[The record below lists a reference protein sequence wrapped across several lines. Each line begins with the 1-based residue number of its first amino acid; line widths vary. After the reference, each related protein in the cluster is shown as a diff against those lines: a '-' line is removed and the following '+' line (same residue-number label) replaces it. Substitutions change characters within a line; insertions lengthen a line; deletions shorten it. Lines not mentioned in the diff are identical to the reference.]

1 MRIKIFSLT
10 QKKNLKSQTKREIF
24 FVRCLSLLCLRS
36 VFSLFAF
43 LIKVKAFGARKR
55 EKKKKKKKKN
65 QRAKKIICSL
75 SLSLSLSLLNVFSN
89 CARTPPTPTLT
100 QRQHAHTRTYKMAKR
115 TKSAR
120 KAAKKSASVRVY
132 GRLFRFVGF
141 WKSVLLAFIGEKDL
155 KNDLSLSLS
164 HSPNCLYCNRPILS
178 LSLPEEGGD
187 FYTTPNK
194 TQHPHSLFDLI

>member
-55 EKKKKKKKKN
+55 EKKKKKKKKKN

-75 SLSLSLSLLNVFSN
+75 SLSLSLFSFFSN
-89 CARTPPTPTLT
+89 CARTPPPPTPT
-100 QRQHAHTRTYKMAKR
+100 QRQHAHTRSIKWPKERNRREKPRRNPHRYAFTDDY
-115 TKSAR
+115 
-120 KAAKKSASVRVY
+120 
-132 GRLFRFVGF
+132 
-141 WKSVLLAFIGEKDL
+141 SVLLAFGKVFCWLLLGRKI
-155 KNDLSLSLS
+155 
-164 HSPNCLYCNRPILS
+164 
-178 LSLPEEGGD
+178 
-187 FYTTPNK
+187 
-194 TQHPHSLFDLI
+194 

>member
-55 EKKKKKKKKN
+55 EKKKKKKKKKN

-75 SLSLSLSLLNVFSN
+75 SLSLSLLVFFK
-89 CARTPPTPTLT
+89 L
-100 QRQHAHTRTYKMAKR
+100 RQNTTTTNTDTTTTRTHALYKMAKR

>member
-55 EKKKKKKKKN
+55 EKKKKKKKKKN

-75 SLSLSLSLLNVFSN
+75 SLSLSLLVFFK
-89 CARTPPTPTLT
+89 L
-100 QRQHAHTRTYKMAKR
+100 RQNTTTTNTDTTTTRTHALYKMAKR

-164 HSPNCLYCNRPILS
+164 FPQLS
-178 LSLPEEGGD
+178 LLQSSNSLPLSSRRGRGFLYD
-187 FYTTPNK
+187 A
-194 TQHPHSLFDLI
+194 

>member
-55 EKKKKKKKKN
+55 EKKKKKKKKKN

-75 SLSLSLSLLNVFSN
+75 SLSLSLSLFSMFFQT
-89 CARTPPTPTLT
+89 APEHH
-100 QRQHAHTRTYKMAKR
+100 QHQHRHNDNTHTRAHIKWPKERNRREKPRRNPHRYAFTDDY
-115 TKSAR
+115 
-120 KAAKKSASVRVY
+120 
-132 GRLFRFVGF
+132 
-141 WKSVLLAFIGEKDL
+141 SVLLAFGKVFCWLLLGRKI
-155 KNDLSLSLS
+155 
-164 HSPNCLYCNRPILS
+164 
-178 LSLPEEGGD
+178 
-187 FYTTPNK
+187 
-194 TQHPHSLFDLI
+194 